1 MHSPSENKTLL
12 TAISVNAKYIKSP
25 LIYIQF
31 LSQAL
36 HVKKK
41 NLNFYVTLQFIKVAA
56 VRPTV

>member
-1 MHSPSENKTLL
+1 MDFIELKEKMHSPSENKTMF

-25 LIYIQF
+25 LLWIKF

-41 NLNFYVTLQFIKVAA
+41 KPLNFYVIL
-56 VRPTV
+56 